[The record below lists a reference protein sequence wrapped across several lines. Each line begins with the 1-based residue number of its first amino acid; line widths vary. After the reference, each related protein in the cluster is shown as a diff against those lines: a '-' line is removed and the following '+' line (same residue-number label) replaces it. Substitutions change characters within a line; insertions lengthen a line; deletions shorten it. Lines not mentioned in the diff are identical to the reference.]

1 MKYYEGIDFA
11 MADVQYGSR
20 NRKRNYPFYCGL
32 QLVDSG
38 EIALSVD
45 HGREIRR
52 KGPVAF
58 LTSPEHYYEYSS
70 PGIEPR
76 DHYWVCFHGPKI
88 RQYREEELFRMDP
101 EEPFF
106 RLRRPEEFREKMKEL
121 IALVQGGREHDRA
134 VCLLE
139 CLLFTLQADTELS
152 RIPMDYY
159 ADRFAG
165 LAARIAAAPEK
176 EWKFEEEARKMS
188 ISLNHFNRLFRKYL
202 GNSPHHCVIQARMR
216 KGADLLLNS
225 GDSVAEIAMKTGIDN
240 EFYFSRLFKKCF
252 ALSPSGYRKEFRGV

>member
-1 MKYYEGIDFA
+1 

-106 RLRRPEEFREKMKEL
+106 RLRRPEEFREKTS
-121 IALVQGGREHDRA
+121 G
-134 VCLLE
+134 
-139 CLLFTLQADTELS
+139 FTA
-152 RIPMDYY
+152 
-159 ADRFAG
+159 
-165 LAARIAAAPEK
+165 
-176 EWKFEEEARKMS
+176 KF
-188 ISLNHFNRLFRKYL
+188 L
-202 GNSPHHCVIQARMR
+202 
-216 KGADLLLNS
+216 ADLT
-225 GDSVAEIAMKTGIDN
+225 GKSVNTVNRYRSTMKAPPDVAAIIETLYQLKLGAKKN
-240 EFYFSRLFKKCF
+240 E
-252 ALSPSGYRKEFRGV
+252 